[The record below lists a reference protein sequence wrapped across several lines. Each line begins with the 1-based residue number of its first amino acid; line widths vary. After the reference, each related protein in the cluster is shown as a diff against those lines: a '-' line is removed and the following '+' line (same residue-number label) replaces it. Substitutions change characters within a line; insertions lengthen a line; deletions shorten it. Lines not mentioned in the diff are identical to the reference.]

1 MNQALIIFIKNPE
14 LGKVKTRLAETV
26 GDEKALI
33 IYQELLKH
41 TQQIA
46 GEVVATRLLFYSK
59 FIDTNDNW
67 NNQAF
72 QKQLQQGSDLGE
84 RMQRAFEQALIK
96 YEKAVIIGSDCAS
109 LTPAIIEK
117 SFQALDTHDFV
128 IGPAEDGGYYLL
140 GMKQIEPTLFQK
152 MEWSTEQVLAETL
165 KRIEAKQASCA
176 LLPTLSD
183 IDYWEDWVKYGWAIA
198 ELESVEALK

>member
-33 IYQELLKH
+33 IYLELLKH

-46 GEVVATRLLFYSK
+46 CEVAANRLLFYSK

-72 QKQLQQGSDLGE
+72 QKQLQNGSSLGE
-84 RMQRAFEQALIK
+84 RMQAAFEQALLK
-96 YEKAVIIGSDCAS
+96 YKKAVIIGSDCAS
-109 LTPAIIEK
+109 LTPSIIEEA
-117 SFQALDTHDFV
+117 FQALDTHDFV
-128 IGPAEDGGYYLL
+128 VGPAEDGGYYLL
-140 GMKQIEPTLFQK
+140 GMKQVEPTLFQK
-152 MEWSTEQVLAETL
+152 MEWSTDQVLPETL
-165 KRIEAKQASCA
+165 KRIEAKQASYT

-183 IDYWEDWVKYGWAIA
+183 IDYWEDWVKHGWAIA
-198 ELESVEALK
+198 ELELVEALK